1 MKGFA
6 HLVLILGAVLV
17 FTLTNGAV
25 AADAKDLCRA
35 TSQKAMRSCE
45 AEAWSDYWLA
55 RGKCHNLSDPAARE
69 ACAQQAEVDRK
80 DALEECNDQRD
91 ARQAVCDRLGEDPY
105 DPVIDPANFV
115 TTIDNPYLPLTPGTT
130 YIYEGNTA
138 EGFEHQEFVV
148 TNNTKV
154 ILGVTC
160 IEVRDTV
167 TLDGELI
174 EDTLDWFAQDVDGNV
189 WYFGEN
195 SKKLVGGQIVSLE
208 GSWEAG
214 VDGAK
219 PGIIMEANPLLGDFY
234 RQEFYLGEAEDIG
247 EVLSLTESV
256 SVPYGP
262 FNNCLKTAD
271 TVPLEPDALEHKFY
285 APGIGLVLEID
296 PVTGDRLELI
306 QIIIAP

>member
-1 MKGFA
+1 MKRFA

-115 TTIDNPYLPLTPGTT
+115 ATIDNPYMPLTPGTT
-130 YIYEGNTA
+130 FIYEGNTA
-138 EGFEHQEFVV
+138 EGFEHQEFAV
-148 TNNTKV
+148 TSNTRV

-160 IEVRDTV
+160 VEVHDTV
-167 TLDGELI
+167 TLDGALI
-174 EDTLDWFAQDVDGNV
+174 EDTLDWFAQDLQGNV

-195 SKKLVGGQIVSLE
+195 SK
-208 GSWEAG
+208 
-214 VDGAK
+214 
-219 PGIIMEANPLLGDFY
+219 
-234 RQEFYLGEAEDIG
+234 R
-247 EVLSLTESV
+247 LS
-256 SVPYGP
+256 
-262 FNNCLKTAD
+262 TARSS
-271 TVPLEPDALEHKFY
+271 AWR
-285 APGIGLVLEID
+285 APGRRAW
-296 PVTGDRLELI
+296 T
-306 QIIIAP
+306 APSRGSSWKPTPPSAISTARSSTWARPRTSGKCLA